1 MMRYLMHASNGKGD
15 KPRIPWSNDYEKKYK
30 EIFKEDKRKNK
41 FTPMS
46 VIVEEWIKNNTP
58 K

>member
-1 MMRYLMHASNGKGD
+1 MHASNGKGD